1 MNKTK
6 LGISTNL
13 FAFIAIFVTLWSG
26 FIPALLITGYALIKE
41 EDLWLKKTV
50 VKGLIVVLL
59 FSLATALIGFLPNII
74 DLINDVFNLW
84 GGYFDIRVVNAVVR
98 LFNTILNISEKVI
111 MLLMAL
117 SALKGKWFNL
127 GFIDKFIVKHFE

>member
-13 FAFIAIFVTLWSG
+13 YAFIAIFITLWG
-26 FIPALLITGYALIKE
+26 GLIPALLVTGYALIKE

-50 VKGLIVVLL
+50 TKGLIVVLL
-59 FSLATALIGFLPNII
+59 FSLATALIGFIPNII
-74 DLINDVFNLW
+74 DLINDIFNLW
-84 GGYFDIRVVNAVVR
+84 SGYFDIRVLNAAVR
-98 LFNTILNISEKVI
+98 LFNTILNIFEKVI

-117 SALKGKWFNL
+117 FALKGKWFNL

>member
-84 GGYFDIRVVNAVVR
+84 GEYFDIRVINAVVR

>member
-84 GGYFDIRVVNAVVR
+84 GGYFDIRVINAVVR

>member
-50 VKGLIVVLL
+50 VKGLVVVLL
-59 FSLATALIGFLPNII
+59 FSLATALVGFIPNII
-74 DLINDVFNLW
+74 DFINDIFNLW
-84 GGYFDIRVVNAVVR
+84 GGYFDIRVINAVVR
-98 LFNTILNISEKVI
+98 LFNTILNIAEKVI

-117 SALKGKWFNL
+117 FALKGKWFNL

>member
-13 FAFIAIFVTLWSG
+13 YAFIAIFVTLWSG
-26 FIPALLITGYALIKE
+26 LIPALLVTGYALIKE
-41 EDLWLKKTV
+41 EDIWLKKTV
-50 VKGLIVVLL
+50 TKGLIVVLL

-74 DLINDVFNLW
+74 DLINDIFNLW
-84 GGYFDIRVVNAVVR
+84 SGYFDIRILNAVAR
-98 LFNTILNISEKVI
+98 LFNTILNIAEKVI

-117 SALKGKWFNL
+117 FALKGKWFNL
-127 GFIDKFIVKHFE
+127 GFVDKFIVKHFE